1 MHGVNLCLVIDN
13 ILELCTD
20 NYDIIAVLNE
30 SINIV
35 NFSIK
40 R

>member
-1 MHGVNLCLVIDN
+1 MYGVNLCFVIDN
-13 ILELCTD
+13 ILELCID
-20 NYDIIAVLNE
+20 NYDIIVVLNE

-40 R
+40 G